1 MNQNLFRG
9 VGAEIR
15 LISDDSFLKIR
26 ETLTRIGVAS
36 KTEQKIFQ
44 SCHIL
49 HKMDKETDRSRYV
62 ILHFKEL
69 FILDGKNDTLSEED
83 KGRRNTITNLLEE
96 WNLLEIVNPD
106 QTVDPILPLSGVK
119 IIPFRDK
126 PKWELISKYTIGS
139 KKV

>member
-1 MNQNLFRG
+1 
-9 VGAEIR
+9 
-15 LISDDSFLKIR
+15 
-26 ETLTRIGVAS
+26 
-36 KTEQKIFQ
+36 
-44 SCHIL
+44 
-49 HKMDKETDRSRYV
+49 MDKETDRSRYV